1 MTSAT
6 ISGTEETL
14 SGAPAPCGTVPGLIA
29 AQAARTP
36 ERIALAWEGGDAWT
50 YRQLAA
56 QVDAIAETLVEHGVA
71 QGDLVGV
78 YMPRRPEMVAATLG
92 VMRAGGA
99 YVALDPAFPDERLR
113 YMAEHSG
120 LRHILTWSEPDVP
133 PALSAGRTVF
143 ALDRFDPASAPY
155 ALLPRVNGEDLAY
168 VLYTSGST
176 GQPKGVRILQ
186 RNLVNFLT
194 SMQQS
199 PGIEADDV
207 LCAVTTL
214 SFDIA
219 ALELYLPLLV
229 GARVVIATEDEQ
241 VDPNALATLLDKH
254 AVTVLQTTPT
264 LLRLLIDS
272 GRVQEVRGM
281 KLLIGGEAMPRALA
295 EAMLSECGELWN
307 MYGPTETTVWS
318 TIRRVVHG
326 TGPVPLGKP
335 ISNTSVHVLD
345 PSLSPVAEGVI
356 GEIWIGGAGVADGY
370 LHDPH
375 KTDECFIPDPFTR
388 NASRLYRTGDL
399 GSLRNGVLY
408 FHGRADDQIKLR
420 GYRIEPGDIEA
431 HALAVPGVRQAVAA
445 LREIDE
451 GDNRLILYVT
461 AEPDPSLPGRLRAVL
476 RESLPAYML
485 PQHVKVVEDFP
496 RTPNGKIDRK
506 ALPVP
511 GVLTG
516 TRKSVRP
523 SASEPL
529 ESALAA
535 IWSDLLKRHDI
546 GPNDDFFDMGG
557 DSLLAVRAF
566 ERMQA
571 LTGVNLPLAT
581 LLAAPT
587 IAGQAAALRAA
598 GAKEPSAGMSFGDDD
613 VERWS
618 PLVPIHASGKKPPL
632 FLLHA
637 IGGNVLNY
645 VPLARALGSDQPVY
659 GIQAVGLDGVTPP
672 LDSLEV
678 MAERYLAG
686 IRQVQPHGP
695 YFLAGG
701 SMGGMIA
708 YEMALQLRAHGETI
722 ALLAMM
728 DTYGPDYRRTDAEPQ
743 TAAPIRIAIGLVAR
757 LRRMIDT
764 ARIRRARASNKPLPR
779 SLRYREIERA
789 HYRALVAYHPR
800 IYDGQAVLF
809 RASAQP
815 RNTRP
820 TGTLGWSR
828 YMPRGIEVIDLNA
841 THDDLIEQPELARRL
856 RAVLERAQAL
866 VEPFHESSSLG

>member
-6 ISGTEETL
+6 ISGIEETL
-14 SGAPAPCGTVPGLIA
+14 SGALVSCSTVPGLIA

-56 QVDAIAETLVEHGVA
+56 QVDAIAENLVGHGVA
-71 QGDLVGV
+71 QGNLVGV

-92 VMRAGGA
+92 VMRAGAA
-99 YVALDPAFPDERLR
+99 YVALDPAFPNERLH

-120 LRHILTWSEPDVP
+120 LRHILAWSEPDVP
-133 PALSAGRTVF
+133 PALSAGRAIF
-143 ALDRFDPASAPY
+143 ALDRFDATSAPY

-229 GARVVIATEDEQ
+229 GARVVIATENEQ
-241 VDPNALATLLDKH
+241 VDPNALATLLGKH
-254 AVTVLQTTPT
+254 SVTVLQTTPT

-272 GRVQEVRGM
+272 CRVQEVRGM

-335 ISNTSVHVLD
+335 IPNTSIHVLD
-345 PSLSPVAEGVI
+345 SSLGPVAEGEI
-356 GEIWIGGAGVADGY
+356 GQIWIGGAGVADGY
-370 LHDPH
+370 LNDPH
-375 KTDECFIPDPFTR
+375 KTDECFVPNPFAR
-388 NASRLYRTGDL
+388 NGSRLYRTGDL
-399 GSLRNGVLY
+399 GSLRNGILY
-408 FHGRADDQIKLR
+408 FHGRVDDQIKLR

-445 LREIDE
+445 MREIEE
-451 GDNRLILYVT
+451 GDNRLVLYVI
-461 AEPDPSLPGRLRAVL
+461 AEPEPTLPERLRASL
-476 RESLPAYML
+476 RESLPNYML
-485 PQHVKVVEDFP
+485 PQHLEVVDDLP

-506 ALPVP
+506 VLPLP
-511 GVLTG
+511 GVLKG
-516 TRKSVRP
+516 STREPLRQFS
-523 SASEPL
+523 SEPL
-529 ESALAA
+529 ESALTT
-535 IWSDLLKRHDI
+535 IWADLLKRHDI
-546 GPNDDFFDMGG
+546 GPDDDFFDMGG

-566 ERMQA
+566 ERMRA

-581 LLAAPT
+581 LLGAPT
-587 IAGQAAALRAA
+587 IAGQAAAFRAA
-598 GAKEPSAGMSFGDDD
+598 GANEPAARMSFGND
-613 VERWS
+613 VIGRWS
-618 PLVPIHASGKKPPL
+618 PLVPIRSSGKRPPL

-645 VPLARALGSDQPVY
+645 IPLARALGSDQPVY
-659 GIQAVGLDGVTPP
+659 GIQAVGLDGLTPP
-672 LDSLEV
+672 LDSLEA
-678 MAERYLAG
+678 MAERYLAE

-708 YEMALQLRAHGETI
+708 YEMALQLRTRGETI
-722 ALLAMM
+722 GLLAMM
-728 DTYGPDYRRTDAEPQ
+728 DTYGPDYRRADAEPQ
-743 TAAPIRIAIGLVAR
+743 TAVPIRIAIGLVAR
-757 LRRMIDT
+757 LRRMIDA

-779 SLRYREIERA
+779 GLRYRAIERA
-789 HYRALVAYHPR
+789 HYRALVAYHPQ

-815 RNTRP
+815 RSTRP
-820 TGTLGWSR
+820 TGTLGWSH

-841 THDDLIEQPELARRL
+841 THDNLIEQPELSHRL
-856 RAVLERAQAL
+856 RAVLKRAQASS
-866 VEPFHESSSLG
+866 PGSSHE